1 MINLDIPTVHTIR
14 EEFNE
19 YDLDDGNILRAK
31 QILIVF
37 HLSDQIKQ
45 DAQGNKMADF
55 QVAFKQVVG
64 AVPSGKVDTSV
75 LLTHDGRHID
85 KSSFLKKV
93 EFKERISYVNIY
105 ETRDF
110 FLFVKNAVTEVW
122 MTKYKDTNNVP
133 IYHVEGN
140 AKLTVKPKSEFS

>member
-1 MINLDIPTVHTIR
+1 MTNLDIPSVHTIR

-75 LLTHDGRHID
+75 LLPYDGSHIE

-122 MTKYKDTNNVP
+122 MTKYKDANNVP